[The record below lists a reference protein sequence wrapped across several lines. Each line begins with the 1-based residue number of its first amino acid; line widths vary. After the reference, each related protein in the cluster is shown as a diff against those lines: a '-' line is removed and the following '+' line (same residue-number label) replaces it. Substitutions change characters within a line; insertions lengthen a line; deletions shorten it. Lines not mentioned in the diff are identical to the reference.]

1 MWDLFYSRTEINR
14 YSQKSREIGCE
25 RCLEKAKRITG
36 EICTEVARKT
46 KSCFLSTTAIVLVV
60 IVTIEV
66 TIIVMGNAF
75 TILVFW
81 KQRLRLKRTF
91 ILLINLAVADLFVG
105 LGEALVLA
113 TNAILNG
120 GNKILK
126 IESPWWAFQVFG
138 SSTSVVFLVLIS
150 LERVYSVL
158 WPFRHRVTSTRVYV
172 YSIAIVWVTGVCMS
186 GVWLLTIYHNDKLY
200 ASLAYSLALFISL
213 LVICAS
219 YLTIRS
225 RLQSTAPGRDLEVH
239 RQASAENT
247 LRMSKTFFI
256 VIAVSLVFWLPAFVM
271 VTTEEFCSCFP
282 PPVVW
287 FVTVLQLANSMVNP
301 FVYSFRMPIFQDDL
315 RKCWRKRRQNFE
327 LRAVSKKPHN
337 TGCNLWIMAWWSN
350 AYWVRLRVGLSM
362 AQVIFSTIQYFKFN
376 TGFKF
381 AMD

>member
-1 MWDLFYSRTEINR
+1 ML
-14 YSQKSREIGCE
+14 
-25 RCLEKAKRITG
+25 
-36 EICTEVARKT
+36 
-46 KSCFLSTTAIVLVV
+46 LSITAIVLIV

-66 TIIVMGNAF
+66 TTIVMGNAF
-75 TILVFW
+75 TIFVFW
-81 KQRLRLKRTF
+81 TQRLRLKRTF

-256 VIAVSLVFWLPAFVM
+256 VIAVSLVFWLLAFVM

-301 FVYSFRMPIFQDDL
+301 FVYSFRMPIFQDAL

-327 LRAVSKKPHN
+327 LRAISKKPHN
-337 TGCNLWIMAWWSN
+337 TECNL
-350 AYWVRLRVGLSM
+350 
-362 AQVIFSTIQYFKFN
+362 
-376 TGFKF
+376 
-381 AMD
+381 